1 MLNLQFAETMELTE
15 VELEKVYGGNFT
27 MACVGE
33 NIGCGGSALP
43 AWGEVEVL
51 VLDLMEHLIGR
62 VG

>member
-1 MLNLQFAETMELTE
+1 MD
-15 VELEKVYGGNFT
+15 LEQVYGGNFT